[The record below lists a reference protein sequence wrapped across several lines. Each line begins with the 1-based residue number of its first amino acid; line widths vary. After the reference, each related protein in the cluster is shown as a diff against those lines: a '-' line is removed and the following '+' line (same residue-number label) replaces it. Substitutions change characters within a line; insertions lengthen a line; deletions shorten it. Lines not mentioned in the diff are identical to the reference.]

1 MRKLLLS
8 IGLTALLAG
17 CGARAALEP
26 APAAS
31 LPPTPLAE
39 AVAPTPDQLL
49 GQPVQARP
57 ERVDEL
63 LTESEERKDDR
74 FDLPPD

>member
-1 MRKLLLS
+1 MRKLLLAA
-8 IGLTALLAG
+8 GLLAATAG
-17 CGARAALEP
+17 CGVRAPLEP
-26 APAAS
+26 GPGMV

-39 AVAPTPDQLL
+39 NEPPTADELL
-49 GQPVQARP
+49 AQPVQARP